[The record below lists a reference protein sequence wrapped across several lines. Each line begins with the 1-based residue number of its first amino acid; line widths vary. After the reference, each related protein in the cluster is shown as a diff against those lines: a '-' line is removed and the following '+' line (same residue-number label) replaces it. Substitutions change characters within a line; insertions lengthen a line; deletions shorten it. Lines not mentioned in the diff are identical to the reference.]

1 MSKTI
6 DERIVEMRFDN
17 AQFERNISTS
27 MGTLEKLKK
36 SLELKGATK
45 GLEDV
50 SRRASRGI
58 QMDRIADSIAAVERR
73 FSTMGIVGMRVIER
87 LTDTALNFAGRVMGK
102 VGDSIIGGGIRRAQ
116 NIENAHFQLQGLIKD
131 EKEVQAVMADAMDS
145 VDGTAY
151 AYDEAAKAA
160 SMFAATGMQSGEK
173 MQRSLK
179 AITGVA
185 AVTNSAYSDISFIFT
200 QIAGKGRIMGEDLNQ
215 FANRGLNAAATLA
228 KYYREVK
235 GEVDMTEQGIRDLI
249 SGRDTNIYFEE
260 FAEAMAWAFG
270 DQAKKAN
277 ETFTGALANIAA
289 ALARV
294 GAKFVQPLIVQNGD
308 FVKLF
313 NTIRERINDINA
325 GMNDFASYF
334 TAFVKNVA
342 RGLTSIIGSFDM
354 QHKIVEVMP
363 KLYRIFSNSV
373 TTLIRVFRILGTVI
387 KPAIQGLQRFIP
399 FDLLNRLGNFTAK
412 LLQLTKNFKVSD
424 ETAGKIRKTFQGVSA
439 VFHILGNAVKA
450 FVSVFGDDFVN
461 GLKAGANSL
470 LDLGSKFGDWILGVD
485 KAVQKNDTFVKAF
498 EKLKELL
505 SGINGLFTNPI
516 QKLKEFAA
524 TSETFKSIANAVIK
538 TRDAFKELFKV
549 VFQDADFSGLGGL
562 GNRFG
567 DMLTGFINIPIT
579 LLKKLDQGFKFIAPS
594 LYKFGG
600 GIVDFLRE
608 VVKGFTDAF
617 NGKGFKSVND
627 LINGGALTAISI
639 AFLSFSRTI
648 KKASAG
654 LQKSFDQ
661 TGIFGQNGIFGRN
674 GIFGSFGNV
683 GYAITTTLNQTT
695 AALQTF
701 QKKLKVD
708 TLKELAKALGILSAS
723 LLVLSMIDSS
733 KLTISLGAIT
743 VLLVEMTAAMAVLN
757 KMLSGPNN
765 VLGDGKNGIKKSI
778 SGLIDSFSSAVT
790 VNAKAEAMSKMM
802 LSFSGSILMLSFALS
817 KIASIDPQ
825 RLWQSVGAITL
836 LIGELTAVSIA
847 LTKFNGD
854 AKLGSGAL
862 IGFAVAIGVMTLALS
877 GIAAIDPSRLG
888 AALEVI
894 TDLVIELGLISVA
907 LTRFNG
913 ESKLGAAG
921 LIGFAVAIGILVAGL
936 DRIAS
941 IDAKRLW
948 SSMGALSILIGLLT
962 TASLILTN
970 FGNIGG
976 KAKISAVGLIAM
988 AGAVYI
994 LSTVVEKFAAMDTAS
1009 LKQGLIAVGAAMAE
1023 FVAATFLM
1031 GKADHVLASASALLI
1046 MSGALTIIGNVMQ
1059 KLGGMKW
1066 EELIRGLVGM
1076 GGALAEIV
1084 IALKF
1089 MDGTA
1094 GAAASLM
1101 VVSVALTMLTGV
1113 LKGLGSMPW
1122 QAIALGLGAIAAAF
1136 TIIGVAGALL
1146 APIVPAIL
1154 GLSAAIAILGVG
1166 CIAAGAGLAL
1176 FAAGLSSLAVAGVAG
1191 AKAMV
1196 EVMNIL
1202 VVGAANA
1209 LVEKAD
1215 AILNAVTTLIQIVV
1229 KAILD
1234 NRQLLL
1240 ETFLTFL
1247 LDTLTTLNQYLPQI
1261 VGVAMDLIGNL
1272 IHEIGSRLPKID
1284 ISSAIAGFINNLV
1297 QTVKDVFSKIN
1308 FGSPEDIIKSI
1319 GVFAL
1324 VTALMY
1330 ALASVAA
1337 LTPAAMV
1344 GVLAVGAVI
1353 AEMSIVLAAI
1363 GALNKIPGLQEF
1375 VESGGDLLQAVGTA
1389 IGQFVGG
1396 IIGGFASGV
1405 SSQLAQIGTD
1415 LSNFMTNVQ
1424 PFIEGAK
1431 KVDASL
1437 MTGVGYLAGAIVAL
1451 TAADL
1456 IAGITSFFAG
1466 GQTNFKEFGD
1476 QIAELGPGIAKF
1488 GEAVKDINP
1497 IAVEASASAA
1507 KMIAELV
1514 NTLPKEGGVLEK
1526 IFGQAQ
1532 SLGQFAADLVP
1543 FGASMKAY
1551 SIVVQGVTPEA
1562 VEGSVRAA
1570 QMIADMAKTLPNSG
1584 GLSALIFGDN
1594 KLSDFAKELVP
1605 FGVAIKA
1612 YCGHIQGVTPE
1623 AVEGSVKAAQ
1633 MMADMAKTL
1642 PDSGGLSALIFGDN
1656 KLSDFTS
1663 ELIPFAK
1670 GMKEYSNEIAGID
1683 NEAVTASAS
1692 AAMAL
1697 SELANNLPNEGG
1709 IISWFTGD
1717 NTIESFA
1724 SNLKGLGAGIAAY
1737 SDSISGHVDLVA
1749 MNGTMTELKKL
1760 AELGQTLKGIDTSV
1774 YSGFAQSLRTM
1785 GENGI
1790 TEFVGAFDKAS
1801 SIVSSAISD
1810 MVNAAIRAITNQK
1823 SNFSNAGI
1831 TAGRTICESLRLGI
1845 VNTTPSV
1852 LTTSKTTC
1860 TQIINTFKSALPIP
1874 TFQLFG
1880 STNII
1885 NSIINGMKNRTPAL
1899 LNAIRT
1905 ICTQII
1911 NTFRSG
1917 LPVATFQD
1925 IGRSVIQGIINGIND
1940 PSKKAELIAACKKLC
1955 EEVMNILK
1963 ENMKGFEEI
1972 GKAIDDGLAKG
1983 IKDNAAAVSKALED
1997 VIKQAIAKEKQ
2008 KLGIK
2013 SPSRVMAE
2021 DGKYMSLGLAKGI
2034 SEYAD
2039 RVINAT
2045 ESVSDSALDS
2055 MRSAIR
2061 RISSLVNSEM
2071 DVQPTIAPVVDLTNI
2086 QNGAKQ
2092 MRGILTKG
2100 ISTSIS
2106 YNKALSA
2113 STSTKAPD
2121 EFSNPTDRTSTVS
2134 NSYNFTQNNYSPK
2147 ALSRKEIYRQTKNQ
2161 FSALKGAVSG

>member
-36 SLELKGATK
+36 ALELKGATK

-50 SRRASRGI
+50 SRRASKGI

-87 LTDTALNFAGRVMGK
+87 LTDTALNFAGSVMRK
-102 VGDSIIGGGIRRAQ
+102 VGDSIISGGIRRAQ

-249 SGRDTNIYFEE
+249 SGKDTNVYFEE

-277 ETFTGALANIAA
+277 ETFQGAMSNIKA
-289 ALARV
+289 ALARI
-294 GAKFVQPLIVQNGD
+294 GAKFVSPLLVQNGE

-313 NTIRERINDINA
+313 NVIRERVNDINKQI
-325 GMNDFASYF
+325 DPFASKF
-334 TAFVKNVA
+334 TAGIKSMTSA
-342 RGLTSIIGSFDM
+342 LTEQIGSFDN
-354 QHKIVEVMP
+354 QRRIAETMP
-363 KLYRIFSNSV
+363 KLYRVFANSINIV
-373 TTLIRVFRILGTVI
+373 IHVFKALGTVV
-387 KPAIQGLQRFIP
+387 KPVVQGLQRFIP
-399 FDLLNRLGNFTAK
+399 FDILDRLGNFTAK
-412 LLQLTKNFKVSD
+412 LVQLTKGMGVN
-424 ETAGKIRKTFQGVSA
+424 EKISNNIRRTFQGVSA
-439 VFHILGNAVKA
+439 VFHMAGMAVQA
-450 FVSVFGDDFVN
+450 FTKVFGADLVN
-461 GLKAGANSL
+461 AFKTAM
-470 LDLGSKFGDWILGVD
+470 DKFWEWEAKIGDWLLNID

-505 SGINGLFTNPI
+505 GGIKDLFTNPI
-516 QKLKEFAA
+516 QKLREFAA
-524 TSETFKSIANAVIK
+524 TSETFKSIANAILK

-600 GIVDFLRE
+600 GIVDFLRQ

-639 AFLSFSRTI
+639 AFLSFSKTV

-654 LQKSFDQ
+654 LQKSFDK

-708 TLKELAKALGILSAS
+708 TLRELAKALGILSAS
-723 LLVLSMIDSS
+723 LLVLSMIDST
-733 KLTISLGAIT
+733 KLTTSLGAIT

-790 VNAKAEAMSKMM
+790 LNAKADAMSKIM

-825 RLWQSVGAITL
+825 RLWQSVGAITA
-836 LIGELTAVSIA
+836 LIAELTAVSLA
-847 LTKFNGD
+847 LTNFNGD
-854 AKLGSGAL
+854 AAIGSGAL

-877 GIAAIDPSRLG
+877 GIAAIDPNRLG

-894 TDLVIELGLISVA
+894 TDLVIELGLISLA
-907 LTRFNG
+907 LTNFNG
-913 ESKLGAAG
+913 QAKLGSAG
-921 LIGFAVAIGILVAGL
+921 LIGFAVAIGLLVSGL
-936 DRIAS
+936 EKIAS
-941 IDAKRLW
+941 IDPNRLW
-948 SSMGALSILIGLLT
+948 DSIGAMGALIAMLT
-962 TASLILTN
+962 TASLVLTN
-970 FGNIGG
+970 LGNVGG

-994 LSTVVEKFAAMDTAS
+994 LSTVVEKFAAMDPSKTS
-1009 LKQGLIAVGAAMAE
+1009 QGLIAVGLAMAE

-1031 GKADHVLASASALLI
+1031 GKADHVLSSASALLI

-1101 VVSVALTMLTGV
+1101 VVSVALTMLSGV

-1136 TIIGVAGALL
+1136 TIIGIAGAVLG
-1146 APIVPAIL
+1146 PIVPAIL

-1166 CIAAGAGLAL
+1166 CIAAGAGLTL
-1176 FAAGLSSLAVAGVAG
+1176 FAAGLASLATAGVAG

-1209 LVEKAD
+1209 IVEKAD
-1215 AILNAVTTLIQIVV
+1215 AILNAVTTLIQILI

-1234 NRQLLL
+1234 NKQLLL
-1240 ETFLTFL
+1240 ETFLSFL

-1272 IHEIGSRLPKID
+1272 IREIGSRLPEID
-1284 ISSAIAGFINNLV
+1284 IGSVIAGFINKLV

-1353 AEMSIVLAAI
+1353 TEMSIVLAAI

-1396 IIGGFASGV
+1396 IVGGFAEGV
-1405 SSQLAQIGTD
+1405 TSALPQIATD
-1415 LSNFMTNVQ
+1415 LSNFMTNIQ
-1424 PFIEGAK
+1424 PFIDSASK
-1431 KVDASL
+1431 IDASL
-1437 MTGVGYLAGAIVAL
+1437 LEGVGYLAGALIAL
-1451 TAADL
+1451 TAAEL
-1456 IAGITSFFAG
+1456 INGIANFFAG
-1466 GQTNFKEFGD
+1466 GKLNLKDFGD

-1497 IAVEASASAA
+1497 AAVEASASAA
-1507 KMIAELV
+1507 KMIADLI
-1514 NTLPKEGGVLEK
+1514 NTLPREGGILEK

-1551 SIVVQGVTPEA
+1551 SLVVRGVTPEA

-1605 FGVAIKA
+1605 FGIAIKA

-1656 KLSDFTS
+1656 KLSDFAK
-1663 ELIPFAK
+1663 ELVPFGSA
-1670 GMKEYSNEIAGID
+1670 MQEYSKTIAGID
-1683 NEAVTASAS
+1683 SEAVTASAS
-1692 AAMAL
+1692 AGMAL
-1697 SELANNLPNEGG
+1697 AELANNLPNEGG

-1717 NTIESFA
+1717 NTISTF
-1724 SNLKGLGAGIAAY
+1724 SDNLRGLGEGIAAY
-1737 SDSISGHVDLVA
+1737 SNAISGKIDLVT
-1749 MNGTMTELKKL
+1749 MNSTMTELKKL
-1760 AELGQTLKGIDTSV
+1760 AELGQTLKSVDVSV

-1790 TEFVGAFDKAS
+1790 TAFVGVFDNASATVTSAITAMINTAINAIVNQKAS
-1801 SIVSSAISD
+1801 F
-1810 MVNAAIRAITNQK
+1810 N
-1823 SNFSNAGI
+1823 NAGTTI
-1831 TAGRTICESLRLGI
+1831 GLTICQSMQLGI
-1845 VNTTPSV
+1845 INNTPLVTTTANTTCQ
-1852 LTTSKTTC
+1852 T
-1860 TQIINTFKSALPIP
+1860 IISTFKDGLPILI
-1874 TFQLFG
+1874 FNNFG
-1880 STNII
+1880 SITII
-1885 NSIINGMKNRTPAL
+1885 TSIINGMKNKVPTL
-1899 LNAIRT
+1899 LSTIRT

-1911 NTFRSG
+1911 TTFRSG
-1917 LPVATFQD
+1917 LPITTFEA
-1925 IGRSVIQGIINGIND
+1925 IGRTVIQGLINGIND
-1940 PSKKAELIAACKKLC
+1940 AGKKQELINACKKIC
-1955 EEVMNILK
+1955 EDVINAIK
-1963 ENMKGFEEI
+1963 NNMKGFEEI
-1972 GKAIDDGLAKG
+1972 GKAIDDGIAKG
-1983 IKDNAAAVSKALED
+1983 IKDNAAVVSKALED
-1997 VIKQAIAKEKQ
+1997 VVKQAIAKEKQ

-2034 SEYAD
+2034 SDYAD
-2039 RVINAT
+2039 RVVNAT
-2045 ESVSDSALDS
+2045 DSMSDSALDS
-2055 MRSAIR
+2055 MRKAIR

-2113 STSTKAPD
+2113 SLSAKAPD